1 MTNNK
6 ELSIDMLR
14 TLCLEDKIEWS
25 KHALKRLR
33 ERHISINDF
42 IQCIMHGEI
51 IKQYPDDRPTPS
63 CLLLG
68 WITADI
74 ALHIVVG
81 CDIVYIYAITAYY
94 PDKAEWEP
102 DMKTRKEK

>member
-1 MTNNK
+1 MEK
-6 ELSIDMLR
+6 EIKLSIDTLR
-14 TLCLEDKIEWS
+14 TLCAEDKMKWS

-33 ERHISINDF
+33 ERHISIKDF
-42 IQCIMHGEI
+42 KQCIMCGEI

-68 WITADI
+68 WISKST

-81 CDIVYIYAITAYY
+81 CDNTFIYAITAYY
-94 PDKAEWEP
+94 PTTDEWEP

>member
-42 IQCIMHGEI
+42 IQIGRAH
-51 IKQYPDDRPTPS
+51 
-63 CLLLG
+63 
-68 WITADI
+68 
-74 ALHIVVG
+74 V
-81 CDIVYIYAITAYY
+81 
-94 PDKAEWEP
+94 
-102 DMKTRKEK
+102 